1 MSDTERSSPE
11 TDRTLLD
18 LLQQMRKTEMKEG
31 DAAERRT
38 VFEWWEKAFGQKV
51 RQWRKARDWSQEY
64 LAEQLNLHGFD
75 IHQTTVAKIERGARP
90 LRVSE
95 AVALAAV
102 FGMPAL
108 SVFYGPGPEQEPM
121 SEQKMRE
128 LMEKLEEGA
137 RHAQEQLES
146 AAKHVAYYEAQ
157 RASMA
162 DAINRAA
169 LEADRDD
176 DTSEA

>member
-1 MSDTERSSPE
+1 MVNSEQPPDDRKTLAELWQQIRQSE
-11 TDRTLLD
+11 TDLRPP
-18 LLQQMRKTEMKEG
+18 E
-31 DAAERRT
+31 ERRT
-38 VFEWWEKAFGQKV
+38 VFEWWEKSFGQKV

-75 IHQTTVAKIERGARP
+75 VHQTTVAKIERGARP

-108 SVFYGPGPEQEPM
+108 SVFYGPGPEDEPM
-121 SEQKMRE
+121 SQQSMRE
-128 LMEKLEEGA
+128 HMETLEEGA
-137 RHAQEQLES
+137 RYAQERLES
-146 AAKHVAYYEAQ
+146 AAKNVAYYEAE

-169 LEADRDD
+169 LEADRADD
-176 DTSEA
+176 SAAT